1 MSDDAPDDSVPM
13 VSVDREVRELM
24 GLFDLPAFAR
34 RGQDMEYSLNRVH
47 VRCRDQRDEL
57 LEMVRMRLR
66 QWSRVAAGPRD
77 GFEVFTA
84 PIDSLWQHAECEPP
98 EWARS
103 AGSRRQQRIVARDL
117 VGSVRRFNQRWLQFL
132 TSLNLG
138 PVNQAID
145 QYNEYYVLEKECV
158 MGSARLAA
166 RHFTRVPR
174 LSPETLLDRFP
185 KLPVPEVCAR

>member
-1 MSDDAPDDSVPM
+1 

-34 RGQDMEYSLNRVH
+34 RGQDMEYSLKRIH
-47 VRCRDQRDEL
+47 LRCRDQRDEL

-66 QWSRVAAGPRD
+66 QWSRVATGPQD
-77 GFEVFTA
+77 WSEVFTG
-84 PIDSLWQHAECEPP
+84 PIDSLWQLADCEPP
-98 EWARS
+98 DWAAR
-103 AGSRRQQRIVARDL
+103 AATRRQQLTVARDL
-117 VGSVRRFNQRWLQFL
+117 IGSVLRFNQRWVQFL
-132 TSLNLG
+132 QSLNLG
-138 PVNQAID
+138 PTNQAID

-174 LSPETLLDRFP
+174 LSPESLLERYP
-185 KLPVPEVCAR
+185 MLTVPEPCVR